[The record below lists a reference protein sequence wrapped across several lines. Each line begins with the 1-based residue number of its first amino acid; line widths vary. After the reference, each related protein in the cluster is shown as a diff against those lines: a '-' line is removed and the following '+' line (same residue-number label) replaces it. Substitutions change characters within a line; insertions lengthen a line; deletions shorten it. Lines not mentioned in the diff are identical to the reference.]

1 MSIPVQVTF
10 RHMPRSPH
18 FETRIRELVRR
29 LEKFSPRITS
39 CHVLVEKPH
48 QSSAKGGLFDV
59 HLSVCTPGNIIVV
72 RRSHAADAD
81 HANAYVALRDAY
93 DAAKR
98 SLQDH
103 ERSLREKCRVRPGKP
118 AEAERTMQPFP
129 AAGVQ

>member
-29 LEKFSPRITS
+29 LEKFSSRITS

-48 QSSAKGGLFDV
+48 QSSTQGGLFDV

-72 RRSHAADAD
+72 RRSHVGDPE

-93 DAAKR
+93 NAAKR
-98 SLQDH
+98 SLQDY
-103 ERSLREKCRVRPGKP
+103 EKGLRQKHRVRPEKP
-118 AEAERTMQPFP
+118 A
-129 AAGVQ
+129 AADRLARFTATGAW